1 MEARF
6 IELAG
11 YINAGMPQ
19 FVLDKIQVSLNDH
32 DKPLRG
38 SRVHIMGVAYKRDI
52 DDLRESPALDL
63 IHLLQKRGAIVSYSD
78 PFIQQIRLEDIDLE
92 AVPESCAGAADG
104 TVVATDHSGFD
115 YENLVARAPLIVD
128 CRNSLKG
135 YSSPNVVRL

>member
-38 SRVHIMGVAYKRDI
+38 SRVYIMGVAYKRDI

-63 IHLLQKRGAIVSYSD
+63 IHHLQKRGAVVSYSD
-78 PFIQQIRLEDIDLE
+78 PFIHQIHLEDIDLE
-92 AVPESCAGAADG
+92 AVPESFAGAADCA
-104 TVVATDHSGFD
+104 VVATDHSGFD
-115 YENLVARAPLIVD
+115 YEKLVARAPLIVD
-128 CRNSLKG
+128 CRNSLKD